1 MTCTNR
7 GGTGIPPAG
16 WICEVRSE
24 SETLEMK
31 KLVAAINRVE
41 GPLAKA
47 GLVAAC
53 VSLTIMLVLEVANA
67 IGRKLLKPVPVT
79 VETAE
84 SLMITTIFLA
94 IAYVA
99 LNEEHTYVSLIT
111 RKLRPTSK
119 RYIDAFGHLIGAIV
133 LVFLTI
139 GAWKAGLVA
148 MFQLEIRIGVIRF
161 PIWVFRL
168 FFAIGLTMFTLQLIF
183 NTIKFLDQALDPDW
197 DDPEAMGE

>member
-1 MTCTNR
+1 
-7 GGTGIPPAG
+7 
-16 WICEVRSE
+16 
-24 SETLEMK
+24 MK
-31 KLVAAINRVE
+31 KLVAAIRKVE
-41 GPLAKA
+41 GPLARA

-53 VSLTIMLVLEVANA
+53 VSLTCMLVLEVANA

-111 RKLRPTSK
+111 RKLRPTNK
-119 RYIDAFGHLIGAIV
+119 RYIDAFGHLVGAVI

-139 GAWKAGLVA
+139 GAWQAGWASML
-148 MFQLEIRIGVIRF
+148 QLEIRIGVIRF
-161 PIWVFRL
+161 PIWIFRL
-168 FFAIGLTMFTLQLIF
+168 FFAVGLSLFTLQLIF
-183 NTIKFLDQALDPDW
+183 NTIKFLDQALDPEW
-197 DDPEAMGE
+197 DDQEAMGE

>member
-1 MTCTNR
+1 
-7 GGTGIPPAG
+7 
-16 WICEVRSE
+16 
-24 SETLEMK
+24 MK

-47 GLVAAC
+47 GLAAAC

-67 IGRKLLKPVPVT
+67 IGRKLLKPVPVAL
-79 VETAE
+79 ESAE

-111 RKLRPTSK
+111 RKMRPTNK
-119 RYIDAFGHLIGAIV
+119 RYIDAFGHLVGA
-133 LVFLTI
+133 LVFLFLTM
-139 GAWKAGLVA
+139 GAWQAGWIA
-148 MFQLEIRIGVIRF
+148 MLQLEIRIGVIRF
-161 PIWVFRL
+161 PIWIFRL
-168 FFAIGLTMFTLQLIF
+168 FFAIGLSLFTLQLIF

-197 DDPEAMGE
+197 DDAEAMGE